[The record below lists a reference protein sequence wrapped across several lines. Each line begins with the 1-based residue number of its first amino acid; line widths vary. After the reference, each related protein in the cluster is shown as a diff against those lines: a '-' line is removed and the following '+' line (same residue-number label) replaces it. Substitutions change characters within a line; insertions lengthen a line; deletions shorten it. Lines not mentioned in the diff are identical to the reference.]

1 MFVKLF
7 SKPKPKDDSELLELY
22 RQSGDLAYLGELYG
36 RYMEM
41 LFAVCFKYL
50 RSEEE
55 SKDAVMQIFEKVS
68 KDLLRQKV
76 DNWKSWIHVV
86 AKNYCLMQLRSKK
99 HQFEL
104 NVVVLKEE
112 DEEDVEFADFLHH
125 DEGVSKEVV
134 LVAME
139 KCIEKLPDEQ
149 KTCIDLFYLQQ
160 RSYKEIVDITGF
172 DINKVKSYVQN
183 GKRNLKIC
191 IEKNNG

>member
-7 SKPKPKDDSELLELY
+7 SKRRPKDDSELLELY
-22 RQSGDLAYLGELYG
+22 RQTGDLVYLGELYS

-50 RSEEE
+50 KDEEA
-55 SKDAVMQIFEKVS
+55 SKDAVMQVFEKSS

-99 HQFEL
+99 HQFER
-104 NVVVLKEE
+104 NVVALKEDDE
-112 DEEDVEFADFLHH
+112 DDNVEFVDVLHH
-125 DEGVSKEVV
+125 VDGVTKEEA
-134 LVAME
+134 LTAME
-139 KCIEKLPDEQ
+139 KCIEQLPDEQ
-149 KTCIDLFYLQQ
+149 KTCIELFYLQQ
-160 RSYKEIVDITGF
+160 KSYKKIVEITGF

-191 IEKNNG
+191 MEKNG

>member
-7 SKPKPKDDSELLELY
+7 SKRRPKEDSELLELY
-22 RQSGDLAYLGELYG
+22 RQSGDLAYLGELYS

-50 RSEEE
+50 KDEEA
-55 SKDAVMQIFEKVS
+55 SKDAVMQVFEKIS

-104 NVVVLKEE
+104 NVVALKEE
-112 DEEDVEFADFLHH
+112 EDNVEFVEVLHH
-125 DEGVSKEVV
+125 DDGITKEAV
-134 LVAME
+134 LTAME

-149 KTCIDLFYLQQ
+149 KTCIELFYLQEK
-160 RSYKEIVDITGF
+160 SYKEIVEITGF

-191 IEKNNG
+191 IEKNG